1 MLTGEENSIGDAS
14 SFTNAVSPRGK
25 VMKDASP
32 HSSSMKAMMRPCHCL
47 LRQPLQ
53 TVRRSRCCFLASV
66 MGSPA
71 SLGLRGAN
79 NTRDFNL
86 KCGKR
91 PKRRDAAHAKLP
103 DMPLGRIAQHRRTL
117 VALLSPRDFLTDLGL
132 VLGDVESNCCGIL
145 TFEQA

>member
-86 KCGKR
+86 KCGNGQNAGMLLT
-91 PKRRDAAHAKLP
+91 PNCQTC
-103 DMPLGRIAQHRRTL
+103 PLAVLRSIDER
-117 VALLSPRDFLTDLGL
+117 LSPCFPH
-132 VLGDVESNCCGIL
+132 GI
-145 TFEQA
+145 F